1 MRKEKKKSTTSKSWN
16 ERWDPATTLERIER
30 VVEVNQPSSSSPSS
44 ATAPSSVHLDPT
56 ERNRG
61 EEGARERRQEN
72 ERRRDGR
79 SGGVRRKIQS
89 EERRED
95 KGLKDESS
103 EDGQVGSKRKKKKSG
118 GHQAAKGKRLEEV
131 SGLIHPGGFRRKN
144 LRVEEV
150 DKARRRREG

>member
-1 MRKEKKKSTTSKSWN
+1 
-16 ERWDPATTLERIER
+16 LERIER

-44 ATAPSSVHLDPT
+44 ATAPSSVHLDPA

-79 SGGVRRKIQS
+79 SGGVWRKIQS

-103 EDGQVGSKRKKKKSG
+103 EDGQVGSKRKKKEIRGTSSSERKTIG
-118 GHQAAKGKRLEEV
+118 R
-131 SGLIHPGGFRRKN
+131 GLGAYPSRWIQEK
-144 LRVEEV
+144 
-150 DKARRRREG
+150 